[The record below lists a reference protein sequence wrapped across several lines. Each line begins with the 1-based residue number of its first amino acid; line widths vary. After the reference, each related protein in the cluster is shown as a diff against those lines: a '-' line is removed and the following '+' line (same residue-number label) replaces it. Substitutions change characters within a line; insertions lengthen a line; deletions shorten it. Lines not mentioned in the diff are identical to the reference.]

1 MAMSLLDRFPEEGF
15 DLGALAPRVGPFP
28 MPEFLQAWL
37 EELQPDARVLIIS
50 SGGGVL
56 PLMQAAGVIRFLGD
70 SDLTDYHSPLGRD
83 IEGTVGILANMV
95 DRNTSVDLDSLPGEA
110 AGDIAETLA
119 SNGLRPK
126 ISEQTIARVLHL
138 PSSVDEYH
146 GLIGKKE
153 RHELRR
159 KRRRY
164 EEQVGPGTP
173 QTDHGRG
180 FGFDEFVRLHRLAPG
195 EKGSFMTAERHRFFS
210 RLAGQNGW
218 RVDYLEND
226 GAATACLFGWTDG
239 YDYYLY
245 NSSFDPAFQAA
256 SPGQVL
262 LAAMIEHAITEGW
275 GVFDFLKGDESY
287 KARLGAVPRQLFR
300 IEASR

>member
-1 MAMSLLDRFPEEGF
+1 MAMTHLDRFPEEGF
-15 DLGALAPRVGPFP
+15 GLSALAPRVGPFP
-28 MPEFLQAWL
+28 MAGFLQAWW
-37 EELQPDARVLIIS
+37 EELAPDARMIIIS
-50 SGGGVL
+50 DGSGAL
-56 PLMQAAGVIRFLGD
+56 PLMETEGVIRFLGE

-83 IEGTVGILANMV
+83 IEGPVSVLAKMV
-95 DRNTSVDLDSLPGEA
+95 DHTITLDLDSLPGEA
-110 AGDIAETLA
+110 ATAIAEVLMST
-119 SNGLRPK
+119 GLRPK
-126 ISEQTIARVLHL
+126 TSEQTVARVLHL

-164 EEQVGPGTP
+164 EEQVGPGILR
-173 QTDHGRG
+173 TDIGPG

-195 EKGSFMTAERHRFFS
+195 EKGTFMTAARYRFFS
-210 RLAGQNGW
+210 RLCGQDGW

-239 YDYYLY
+239 SDYYLY
-245 NSSFDPAFQAA
+245 NSSFDPALQSA

-262 LAAMIEHAITEGW
+262 LAGMIEHAITEGW

>member
-1 MAMSLLDRFPEEGF
+1 MAMTPLDRFPEEGF
-15 DLGALAPRVGPFP
+15 GLSALAPRVGPFP
-28 MPEFLQAWL
+28 MAEFLQAWL
-37 EELQPDARVLIIS
+37 EELQPDARVMIIS
-50 SGGGVL
+50 SDGGAL
-56 PLMQAAGVIRFLGD
+56 PLMQTEGVIRFLGD
-70 SDLTDYHSPLGRD
+70 SDLTDYHSPLGPD
-83 IEGTVGILANMV
+83 IEGPVSFLATMV
-95 DRNTSVDLDSLPGEA
+95 DRTTSLDLDSLPGEA
-110 AGDIAETLA
+110 ATAIAEILT
-119 SNGLRPK
+119 STGLRPK
-126 ISEQTIARVLHL
+126 TSEQTVARVLHL
-138 PSSVDEYH
+138 PSSVDDYH
-146 GLIGKKE
+146 LLVGKKE

-164 EEQVGPGTP
+164 EEQVGPGTLR
-173 QTDHGRG
+173 TDTGPG

-210 RLAGQNGW
+210 RLAGQDGW

-239 YDYYLY
+239 SDYYLY

-262 LAAMIEHAITEGW
+262 LAAMIEHAITKGW